1 MTDLPALAHEEEPA
15 KITIKISVT
24 AIIAGPNFQPAQ
36 EVHRSGFTV
45 CIGGVDDTMGGD
57 GHGERL
63 CAHRPAAAVDGL
75 PS

>member
-15 KITIKISVT
+15 KITIKIPVT

-45 CIGGVDDTMGGD
+45 CIGGVDDTSLAKKHFVPGG
-57 GHGERL
+57 R
-63 CAHRPAAAVDGL
+63 CAFIARQR
-75 PS
+75 